1 MNLDNEKSSKGKFF
15 GYLICTDCDGTLT
28 YDIGKVSE
36 KNVRAIKYF
45 QSEGGLFTL
54 ATGRFPNHL
63 EMFKGQFEINA
74 PMASFNGTLLY
85 DTKNNKPLKTWT
97 VSSKKCLNMI
107 KYILEK
113 YDIWELWINGVTSE
127 GEFTGV
133 GYKPSEHKKGDGSID
148 ETFNEMPFEIF
159 KIVVMQ
165 PENLTYII
173 QKNLKEKFG
182 QEFRFDTSWANG
194 LEIQSIDSGKGV
206 AVKYM
211 KENVCKN
218 VHTTIGIG
226 DYENDLSLLESSDIG
241 YAVDNAI
248 DSVKEAADRITVA
261 NTNDAIAAII
271 EELENN
277 IDAKQ

>member
-1 MNLDNEKSSKGKFF
+1 M
-15 GYLICTDCDGTLT
+15 
-28 YDIGKVSE
+28 
-36 KNVRAIKYF
+36 
-45 QSEGGLFTL
+45 
-54 ATGRFPNHL
+54 
-63 EMFKGQFEINA
+63 
-74 PMASFNGTLLY
+74 
-85 DTKNNKPLKTWT
+85 
-97 VSSKKCLNMI
+97 
-107 KYILEK
+107 
-113 YDIWELWINGVTSE
+113 
-127 GEFTGV
+127 

-173 QKNLKEKFG
+173 QKDLKEKFG